1 MSLRLHHRVYNNEN
15 LLMES
20 LITEAL
26 DIHSIDAFYIP
37 RKFVGKND
45 LLGEDRLSRFEH
57 AYPIQ
62 VYLET
67 VDGFQ
72 GQGAFASKFGLMME
86 QSATVTIA
94 RRKWTQTVGRFG
106 NTVLPNRPAEGDLI
120 RLTLPQTGLFE
131 IMFNDERAQFYQLG
145 QLYVYKLTIE
155 LFRYSSEA
163 ITTGEETVDSFM
175 ENKSTDVTVNPV
187 EAPDQ
192 YGNNSRLRQRADDFI
207 FDVNNPFGS
216 V

>member
-1 MSLRLHHRVYNNEN
+1 MSLRLHNQIYNNEN
-15 LLMES
+15 LLAES

-26 DIHSIDAFYIP
+26 DIHSIDALYIP
-37 RKFVGKND
+37 RRFVGKD
-45 LLGEDRLSRFEH
+45 DILGEDRLSRFEH

-94 RRKWTQTVGRFG
+94 RRKWDQTVGRFG
-106 NTVLPNRPAEGDLI
+106 NTVLPKRPAEGDLI
-120 RLTLPQTGLFE
+120 KLMLPQTGLFE
-131 IMFNDERAQFYQLG
+131 IMFNDYQAQFYQLG

-155 LFRYSSEA
+155 LFRYASEQLV
-163 ITTGEETVDSFM
+163 TGNETIDQFM
-175 ENKSTDVTVNPV
+175 ENKTTDVEVNPV

-192 YGNNSRLRQRADDFI
+192 YGTNNKFKQRADDFI
-207 FDVNNPFGS
+207 FDTRNPFGEI
-216 V
+216 